1 MNDVFSLKK
10 TKIYVKRGSFNN
22 FMQIFPTAKSGP
34 GALRK
39 YIPAFLQDF
48 EML

>member
-1 MNDVFSLKK
+1 MYSIKK
-10 TKIYVKRGSFNN
+10 RQKFHVKRGSFNN

-39 YIPAFLQDF
+39 YIPAFLQDV

>member
-1 MNDVFSLKK
+1 MCSLKK
-10 TKIYVKRGSFNN
+10 RQKIYVKRGSFND
-22 FMQIFPTAKSGP
+22 FMQIFPTVKS

-39 YIPAFLQDF
+39 YIPAFLQDV

>member
-1 MNDVFSLKK
+1 MYSIKK
-10 TKIYVKRGSFNN
+10 RQKFHVKRGSFNN
-22 FMQIFPTAKSGP
+22 FMQIFPTAKSG
-34 GALRK
+34 ALRK